1 MGRVYLVGAGPGDE
15 GLITVRG
22 LHLLQSCD
30 AVVYDRLSSEQLLAE
45 VKEGCH
51 KIYVGKQAGYHS
63 KTQEEI
69 SRILI
74 ECAGRYETVVRLKGG
89 DSFVFGRGGE
99 EIEALMQEE
108 IPFEVIPGVTSAVAV
123 PECAGIPVTHRGVSR
138 SFHVITGHTDTAQG
152 QPVCDYP
159 VLAKTEGTL
168 VFLMGLTHLGEI
180 VRGLVAA
187 GKEEKTKAAVI
198 SEGTTAKQQTVRG
211 TLADIEQKV
220 RESAI
225 ISPAVIVVGETARFE
240 FLYQENGVYI
250 DRKKMEK
257 RVGITATPMLYQK
270 LESGFRKAEMQTVP
284 VCTMEV
290 KAAAEP
296 EQLAQELQ
304 RLEQYQWILFTSSN
318 GVIVFFDTLK
328 REQVD
333 IRKLGHLKFAV
344 IGSGTGDKLK
354 EYGIYADFI
363 PSYYTVSVLA
373 REFSKKVEKGEHV
386 LIPRAAQGSAELTE
400 VLRQNG
406 IDYTD
411 LAVYDVSGSLTEYAD
426 RLEELDYLLFASASG
441 VKAFF
446 TGISER
452 QITLPEKLKIA
463 CIGEVTKSELEEKFY
478 GAGIVADV
486 PNVQGLIEAVAE
498 YEQKSRGESNDT
510 HEKVTCK

>member
-1 MGRVYLVGAGPGDE
+1 M
-15 GLITVRG
+15 
-22 LHLLQSCD
+22 
-30 AVVYDRLSSEQLLAE
+30 
-45 VKEGCH
+45 
-51 KIYVGKQAGYHS
+51 
-63 KTQEEI
+63 EI
-69 SRILI
+69 
-74 ECAGRYETVVRLKGG
+74 
-89 DSFVFGRGGE
+89 
-99 EIEALMQEE
+99 
-108 IPFEVIPGVTSAVAV
+108 
-123 PECAGIPVTHRGVSR
+123 
-138 SFHVITGHTDTAQG
+138 
-152 QPVCDYP
+152 
-159 VLAKTEGTL
+159 
-168 VFLMGLTHLGEI
+168 
-180 VRGLVAA
+180 
-187 GKEEKTKAAVI
+187 
-198 SEGTTAKQQTVRG
+198 
-211 TLADIEQKV
+211 
-220 RESAI
+220 
-225 ISPAVIVVGETARFE
+225 
-240 FLYQENGVYI
+240 
-250 DRKKMEK
+250 
-257 RVGITATPMLYQK
+257 
-270 LESGFRKAEMQTVP
+270 
-284 VCTMEV
+284 

-318 GVIVFFDTLK
+318 GVTVFFDTLK

-386 LIPRAAQGSAELTE
+386 LIPRAAQGSTELTE

-406 IDYTD
+406 IAHTD
-411 LAVYDVSGSLTEYAD
+411 LAVYDVSGRLTEYAD

-441 VKAFF
+441 VRAFF
-446 TGISER
+446 AGISER